1 MYPPKIGYV
10 IPDNLNEAIDFL
22 KTHDDAKVL
31 AGGHSLIPMLKL
43 RIIRP
48 SYLVDITK
56 LKELH
61 YLNKEEKEYKLGA
74 TITHYEISKAQIPL
88 LSEVASKIGD
98 PQVRNMGTIG
108 GSISQLDPSADYP
121 AALLVLDATVKIK
134 GPSGERLEEFSLFD
148 KDMFTPDLSQG
159 EIVTEISIPVFPGYK
174 YSYQKLERKAGDF
187 AIVGVAV
194 LIKTNGDEVEDFR
207 VGVTGVNNKAYRSQI
222 AEDMI
227 KGKKINDEIIDK
239 IAQEVANESNPTSDI
254 RGSAEYKRKATKVM
268 TKRAILDALK
278 R

>member
-1 MYPPKIGYV
+1 MYPPKTGYV
-10 IPDNLNEAIDFL
+10 IPDSLSEVIEFL
-22 KTHDDAKVL
+22 KAHDDAKIL
-31 AGGHSLIPMLKL
+31 AGGHSLIPMMKL
-43 RIIRP
+43 RIVRP

-61 YLNKEEKEYKLGA
+61 YLDKKEEYKIGA
-74 TITHYEISKAQIPL
+74 TVTHYEVSKAQIPL

-121 AALLVLDATVKIK
+121 AALLVLNAKVKIK
-134 GPSGERLEEFSLFD
+134 GPSGERTEEFSLFD

-159 EIVTEISIPVFPGYK
+159 EVVTEVSIPDVSSYK

-207 VGVTGVNNKAYRSQI
+207 IGVTGVNNKAYRSQV
-222 AEDMI
+222 AEEMI
-227 KGKKINDEIIDK
+227 KGRKINDEIIDK
-239 IAQEVANESNPTSDI
+239 IAQEVADESNPTSDI

>member
-10 IPDNLNEAIDFL
+10 IPDNLSEAIDFL
-22 KTHDDAKVL
+22 KAHDDAKIL

-43 RIIRP
+43 RIVRP
-48 SYLVDITK
+48 SYLVDISK

-61 YLNKEEKEYKLGA
+61 YLKKENEYKIGA
-74 TITHYEISKAQIPL
+74 TVTHYEISNAQIPL

-121 AALLVLDATVKIK
+121 AALLVLNAKVKVK
-134 GPSGERLEEFSLFD
+134 GPSGERIEDFSTFD

-159 EIVTEISIPVFPGYK
+159 EVVTEISIPDIAGYK

-194 LIKTNGDEVEDFR
+194 LIKANGEDVEDFR
-207 VGVTGVNNKAYRSQI
+207 IGVTGVNNKAYRSQV

-227 KGKKINDEIIDK
+227 KGKRINDEIIDK
-239 IAQEVANESNPTSDI
+239 VAQEVANESNPTSDI
-254 RGSAEYKRKATKVM
+254 RGSAEYKRKATKVIA
-268 TKRAILDALK
+268 KRAILDALK

>member
-1 MYPPKIGYV
+1 MYPPKVGYV
-10 IPDNLNEAIDFL
+10 IPDNLSEAIDFL

-43 RIIRP
+43 RLIRP

-61 YLNKEEKEYKLGA
+61 YLDKGENEYKIGA
-74 TITHYEISKAQIPL
+74 TVTHYEIVKAKIPL

-108 GSISQLDPSADYP
+108 GSICQLDPSADYP
-121 AALLVLDATVKIK
+121 AGLLVLNAKVKIK
-134 GPSGERLEEFSLFD
+134 GPSGERIEDFSSFD

-159 EIVTEISIPVFPGYK
+159 EIVTEVLVPNVSGYK

-194 LIKTNGDEVEDFR
+194 LMKMNGDEVEDFR
-207 VGVTGVNNKAYRSQI
+207 VGVTGVNNKAYRSQV

-227 KGKKINDEIIDK
+227 KGKKITDEIIDK
-239 IAQEVANESNPTSDI
+239 VAQEVSDESNPTADI
-254 RGSAEYKRKATKVM
+254 RGSVEYKKKATKVM
-268 TKRAILDALK
+268 VKRAILDALK